1 MKYEFKI
8 YIDED
13 YHHSLILLSSGFSDN
28 QPIPEL
34 NEFIEKY
41 RAGIS
46 HETVF
51 ITGQKLTELE
61 TILQKIED
69 RLISNYKPYNLLKN
83 LDETKSFG
91 ENHID
96 FMYTNLPVFMS
107 KKLKALIE
115 YYDFEIESEC
125 AFTLAFEQEEYPK
138 CL

>member
-8 YIDED
+8 YIDQD
-13 YHHSLILLSSGFSDN
+13 YHHSLELLSSGFSGN
-28 QPIPEL
+28 LPIPEL

-46 HETVF
+46 NETVF
-51 ITGQKLTELE
+51 ITGQKLTELK
-61 TILQKIED
+61 TLLQEIENK
-69 RLISNYKPYNLLKN
+69 LISRYKPYDLLAN

-96 FMYTNLPVFMS
+96 FMMANLPVFMS
-107 KKLKALIE
+107 NKLQTIIE

-125 AFTLAFEQEEYPK
+125 AFTLSFNPEEN
-138 CL
+138 